1 MWREVVGRKC
11 VGISVGAPGLIM
23 FGMWVSDKSGS
34 PQGLNWT
41 LSPTL
46 RFYWKMLCF
55 LNSC

>member
-1 MWREVVGRKC
+1 MGRKC
-11 VGISVGAPGLIM
+11 VGISVGAPGLVM

-46 RFYWKMLCF
+46 RFYWKMVGLPEQ
-55 LNSC
+55 LLSY